1 MIDFKTAS
9 RAELDAH
16 MGMNDLQIVD
26 PNVIRKDDKTGMF
39 SVIDIVNAVS
49 QPGKNNASIYY
60 SRLNPELITKCLKL
74 RINGK
79 GRQTPV
85 ADLPT
90 LVEIIWE
97 LPGKAA
103 KRFRRTSAKYIVRIL
118 GGDPSL
124 VDEIKRQDDALN
136 RTEAGREFQRTALG
150 SALGKREREE
160 ALLARR
166 AQRVRDEI
174 DILETCKRLLHENGG
189 WLPHNERAYRAQVSH
204 VLQGMC
210 TPQPALQQAP
220 DPPVSVYSVGPYLST
235 RHPGHKTKDNYARV
249 GALTAFLY
257 RARYRPDGATVDDLK
272 ASADHLL
279 KKPFLCDDVTKNG
292 TSQVQV
298 KAYESCDHDLIER
311 AFTAHRQGLAVRD
324 LRERIRAE
332 GFDDQ

>member
-1 MIDFKTAS
+1 MASTIDFKTAS

-26 PNVIRKDDKTGMF
+26 PSAIRKDDKTGMF

-60 SRLNPELITKCLKL
+60 SRLDPELTTKCLKL

-124 VDEIKRQDDALN
+124 VDEIKRQDDLLN
-136 RTEAGREFQRTALG
+136 QTEAGREFQRTALD

-174 DILETCKRLLHENGG
+174 DILETCKRLLRENGG
-189 WLPHNERAYRAQVSH
+189 WLPHNERAYRTQVSH

-210 TPQPALQQAP
+210 TPQLAQA
-220 DPPVSVYSVGPYLST
+220 PVSVYSVGPYLST
-235 RHPGHKTKDNYARV
+235 KHPEHKTKDNYV
-249 GALTAFLY
+249 KLGALTAFLY
-257 RARYRPDGATVDDLK
+257 RVRYRPDGATVDDLK

-279 KKPFLCDDVTKNG
+279 KKPFLRDDVTKNG
-292 TSQVQV
+292 TSQVQA

-311 AFTAHRQGLAVRD
+311 ALSAHTQGLTVRD
-324 LRERIRAE
+324 LRESIRAK
-332 GFDDQ
+332 GFDEQ